1 MREGILRGI
10 YPLSPVESPQV
21 RLFGSGPI
29 LNEVR
34 RAQQILRDDF
44 DIRADVWSVT
54 SYTELRREA
63 LQTDRWNRLHPF
75 EQARESWLETSLNGC
90 DAPIVAATDYTSS
103 LPDMVAR
110 WLPGPLTA
118 LGTDGFGRSD
128 TREALRD
135 FFEVDANHVV
145 WSALSALSRRD
156 EVDGDLL
163 VRARDSLGIDPARP
177 DPMLR

>member
-1 MREGILRGI
+1 MPRRCDC
-10 YPLSPVESPQV
+10 SAAAV
-21 RLFGSGPI
+21 PI

-34 RAQQILRDDF
+34 RAQQILQDEYA
-44 DIRADVWSVT
+44 ISADVWSVT

-63 LQTDRWNRLHPF
+63 LQIDRWNRLHPL
-75 EQARESWLETSLNGC
+75 EEPHHSWLEQQLGDS
-90 DAPIVAATDYTSS
+90 DAPIIAASDWVAT
-103 LPDMVAR
+103 LPDLVGR

-135 FFEVDANHVV
+135 FFEVDANHIV

-156 EVDGDLL
+156 EIDGDTLL
-163 VRARDSLGIDPARP
+163 AAQARLGIDPNRI
-177 DPMLR
+177 DPTLL